1 MIALAPL
8 FVTGGLLA
16 GLVGLL
22 LTVRRI
28 EQGFW
33 LLSAVSLL
41 LGAWQVIA
49 EGRTGGWL
57 TLTFMAIVA
66 FVGCTIE
73 TVSERLRW
81 TRGYVSQQDVMAA
94 LVGGMIALFLLSG
107 PMAMILGT
115 VAGIAVVRI
124 RQARGAVRAFFRE
137 TFRTAYAMLG
147 AAALRVLL
155 GVILLE
161 SLLRLVARI

>member
-8 FVTGGLLA
+8 FVTGALLGGLI
-16 GLVGLL
+16 GLL

-41 LGAWQVIA
+41 LGAWQVI
-49 EGRTGGWL
+49 GSGGGGGWL
-57 TLTFMAIVA
+57 TLAFMALVA
-66 FVGCTIE
+66 VAGCTIE
-73 TVSERLRW
+73 SVSERLRW
-81 TRGYVSQQDVMAA
+81 TRGYVSQADVMAA
-94 LVGGMIALFLLSG
+94 LVGTMVAFFLLSG
-107 PMAMILGT
+107 PVAMIVGT
-115 VAGIAVVRI
+115 FAGIAVSRI
-124 RQARGAVRAFFRE
+124 RQSRGAVRAFFRE
-137 TFRTAYAMLG
+137 TFRTAYSMLG

-161 SLLRLVARI
+161 SLLRLVART